1 MFYKT
6 QYKLLIKA
14 YMEKYN
20 ISYAD
25 ATKELSWMHK
35 IHAETEDDILENYN
49 ISML

>member
-6 QYKLLIKA
+6 QYKLLIRA
-14 YMEKYN
+14 YDV
-20 ISYAD
+20 SYAD